1 MTWRNRKLFNNLPQG
16 IVSGLEPI
24 PRYKEG
30 GFVNPI
36 DYRAGGTVDY
46 PVGMEAGSLV
56 LTRPKSKSIEEVK
69 NILMRAMEI
78 QEQTKTRQALMI
90 PDEQAVNEILDS
102 YFNSEGPIIYT
113 RPAIIEKGNE
123 LSFLQRQGEKGVPV
137 VLNREEFEANLK
149 NYSTPSKENM
159 LGMEAGSLV
168 PEVFESGDQQIN
180 DALNN
185 ALSVTGVTNDMMTK
199 KVPTMTVSKSPQM
212 NATDSSFDSSVET
225 ITEEYETAAKQL
237 IQESMINPSVN
248 QEDLE
253 KVLEAKFTLL
263 DEEYKTKIKE
273 LASELNMP
281 LDQAQVET
289 LTLFT
294 PNFKEELDNLVK
306 TADKEI
312 DEVISDQGPNKLI
325 KTANIPGLEQGGLK
339 EDDFVG
345 QLKNQMV
352 DSSRKKFMDLI
363 SEGNEVQMLQN
374 GGEVDDLEKIKNLYR
389 EFSNLPINDSLT
401 RERMNLYRTGKLMSG
416 KTLQGGIGGAF
427 DVIGQSNISA
437 GEGMGTTPETQTR
450 ISGDLL
456 EKSLDTA
463 LGLEFPTSQALTAD
477 ERREL
482 RVRAISSMPPGPVKD
497 ALLKVYGAFNKDSE
511 QSFREEAVKLILSR
525 KNRLGGPLY
534 DLSTDKGREEFEQQ
548 VQLIMKA
555 LRNKPI
561 AAEDLL
567 NDE

>member
-30 GFVNPI
+30 GFVNPRN
-36 DYRAGGTVDY
+36 YVGGGTVEY
-46 PVGMEAGSLV
+46 PIGMEVGSLV
-56 LTRPKSKSIEEVK
+56 PNIEEVK
-69 NILMRAMEI
+69 NILMQQM
-78 QEQTKTRQALMI
+78 QKQKQTKTRQTLMI
-90 PDEQAVNEILDS
+90 PDEQAVDEILNS
-102 YFNSEGPIIYT
+102 YFNSEGPITYT
-113 RPAIIEKGNE
+113 RPAIIEKGDKI
-123 LSFLQRQGEKGVPV
+123 SFLPRQGEKGVPV
-137 VLNREEFEANLK
+137 LLNREEFEVTLK
-149 NYSTPSKENM
+149 KLSMPSKENI
-159 LGMEAGSLV
+159 LGMEMGSLV

-199 KVPTMTVSKSPQM
+199 DVPKVDVAKSPQM

-281 LDQAQVET
+281 LDQTQVET

-294 PNFKEELDNLVK
+294 PNFKEELDNLVE

-312 DEVISDQGPNKLI
+312 DEVISNEGPNKLI

-363 SEGNEVQMLQN
+363 NEGNEVQMLQT
-374 GGEVDDLEKIKNLYR
+374 GGEVDDLEKIKNLYG

-437 GEGMGTTPETQTR
+437 GQGMGTTPETQTR

-456 EKSLDTA
+456 EKSLDAA

-477 ERREL
+477 ERREA
-482 RVRAISSMPPGPVKD
+482 RVAEILKLPPGPVKD

-525 KNRLGGPLY
+525 KDRLGGPLY
-534 DLSTDKGREEFEQQ
+534 DLSTDKGREEFEKQ

>member
-1 MTWRNRKLFNNLPQG
+1 
-16 IVSGLEPI
+16 
-24 PRYKEG
+24 
-30 GFVNPI
+30 
-36 DYRAGGTVDY
+36 
-46 PVGMEAGSLV
+46 
-56 LTRPKSKSIEEVK
+56 
-69 NILMRAMEI
+69 
-78 QEQTKTRQALMI
+78 
-90 PDEQAVNEILDS
+90 
-102 YFNSEGPIIYT
+102 
-113 RPAIIEKGNE
+113 
-123 LSFLQRQGEKGVPV
+123 
-137 VLNREEFEANLK
+137 
-149 NYSTPSKENM
+149 
-159 LGMEAGSLV
+159 
-168 PEVFESGDQQIN
+168 
-180 DALNN
+180 
-185 ALSVTGVTNDMMTK
+185 MMTK

-212 NATDSSFDSSVET
+212 NVTDSSFDSSVET